1 MALTVSGKGM
11 WLLFSSR
18 GEAAVRLNFTWGCVR
33 VRTKALSI
41 CVCVRAGH
49 AQPGPVRMLLG
60 RGGTGAQSLV
70 YSVGLKCAAAV
81 CEMQEENKTF

>member
-1 MALTVSGKGM
+1 M
-11 WLLFSSR
+11 
-18 GEAAVRLNFTWGCVR
+18 C
-33 VRTKALSI
+33 I
-41 CVCVRAGH
+41 RAGH

-81 CEMQEENKTF
+81 CEMQEENKTI